1 MRNLHGDGDCRC
13 DPRRRTRL
21 RAGFRQRPAG
31 GAEGGNLRN
40 EVEALKGDVAEGR
53 EEARGATG
61 QMAAAKTE
69 PPADAPSIRVSSSNQ
84 PTICSSDGRNCI
96 PLTSRLQLDFGGY
109 NYRPNTI
116 ATTPQALVG
125 RAIAH
130 RAQFAVIRTFMD
142 AWESHLVFAGG
153 GSGGAP
159 QAGFAKE

>member
-1 MRNLHGDGDCRC
+1 MEMSATMRNLDGDGDCRG
-13 DPRRRTRL
+13 DPRRPTRR

-31 GAEGGNLRN
+31 GAEGVNLRN

-96 PLTSRLQLDFGGY
+96 SLTSRLQLDFGGY
-109 NYRPNTI
+109 NYRPKHI
-116 ATTPQALVG
+116 ATNPPDLVRGSIPRRRPLGGIGPFRDDRGNTP
-125 RAIAH
+125 
-130 RAQFAVIRTFMD
+130 
-142 AWESHLVFAGG
+142 
-153 GSGGAP
+153 
-159 QAGFAKE
+159 